1 MNNCRSL
8 MWKLNLVKSKNHKKV
23 QRNDAIL
30 VTTTYDKSNNNN
42 SNNHSGNYDNDHNKT
57 HAEVVIAVTKNDM
70 Q

>member
-1 MNNCRSL
+1 M
-8 MWKLNLVKSKNHKKV
+8 KSKNHKKV

-42 SNNHSGNYDNDHNKT
+42 SNNHSGTYDNDHNKT